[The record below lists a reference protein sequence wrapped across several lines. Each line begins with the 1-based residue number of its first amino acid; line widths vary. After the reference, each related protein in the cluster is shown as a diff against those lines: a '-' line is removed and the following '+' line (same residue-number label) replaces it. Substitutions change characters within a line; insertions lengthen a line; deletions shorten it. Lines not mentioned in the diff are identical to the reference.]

1 MATERVVGVQARIS
15 SLGGAAGRNKQAY
28 SEYVRNVVQ
37 RSRKNAVAKYAVN
50 RQYQPPCLIWM
61 ALCYGWPESASSSSR
76 YFIFRWRCWKKQAYS
91 KYVRHVV

>member
-1 MATERVVGVQARIS
+1 MAAQRVAGVQARILFS
-15 SLGGAAGRNKQAY
+15 NGAPGRNKQAY

-37 RSRKNAVAKYAVN
+37 RSRKNATAKYALS
-50 RQYQPPCLIWM
+50 RQYAPPCLIQM